1 MAESPCRVLV
11 KEPIAEAGVELL
23 KQRFDVD
30 TGIGW
35 AAPISCSERIGDY
48 DALIV
53 RSATQV
59 TAELIE
65 RGPG

>member
-1 MAESPCRVLV
+1 MVESPPRVLV

-23 KQRFDVD
+23 KRHFDVD
-30 TGIGW
+30 MGIEW
-35 AAPISCSERIGDY
+35 DADQLFQRIGDY

-53 RSATQV
+53 RSATEV

-65 RGPG
+65 RGTG